1 MKGAGISL
9 ERTETG
15 VAVVVLQ
22 GDHDLSTAA
31 ALRGRL
37 ESLIAEGVPVVV
49 DLTPTTFIDSAILD
63 ALLSALRRARE
74 QGLGFAALIG
84 EQAAEPAVRRIFEL
98 TQLVPLFPV
107 LSSRSEALS
116 AVLAEP
122 DGR

>member
-1 MKGAGISL
+1 MKGTGISL
-9 ERTETG
+9 ERSETG

-31 ALRGRL
+31 ELRGRL

-63 ALLSALRRARE
+63 ALLSALRRARG
-74 QGLGFAALIG
+74 QGLGFAALIE

-116 AVLAEP
+116 AVLPAP
-122 DGR
+122 DDR